1 MELVSIVI
9 STQTTMKTVLF
20 TIALLLIIIWMVGF
34 IGFRI
39 GGIFDGILIL
49 ALILEATAV
58 ISELLLNKLNGS
70 QTNEVQINENQVY

>member
-1 MELVSIVI
+1 
-9 STQTTMKTVLF
+9 
-20 TIALLLIIIWMVGF
+20 MVGF

>member
-1 MELVSIVI
+1 MELVSIII
-9 STQTTMKTVLF
+9 SSQTTMKTVLF
-20 TIALLLIIIWMVGF
+20 TIALVLIIIWIVGF

-58 ISELLLNKLNGS
+58 IRELLPNKLNGS
-70 QTNEVQINENQVY
+70 QTNEVQINENQV

>member
-1 MELVSIVI
+1 
-9 STQTTMKTVLF
+9 MKTVLF